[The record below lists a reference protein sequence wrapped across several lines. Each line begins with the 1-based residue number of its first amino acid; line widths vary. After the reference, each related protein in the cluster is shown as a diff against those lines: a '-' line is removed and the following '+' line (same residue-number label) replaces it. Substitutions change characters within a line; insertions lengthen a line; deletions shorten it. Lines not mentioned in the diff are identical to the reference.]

1 MPPTSPL
8 AHSARPQS
16 IEEIKGQEHLL
27 TPGKPL
33 HTFITTKQL
42 PLSILFWG
50 PPGSGK
56 TTLAR
61 IIAQS
66 IHAECIELSA
76 VNAGKADI
84 ERAVNRARLTQ
95 RKTILFLDEIHRF
108 NKAQQDAL
116 LPHVEAGTLT
126 LIGATTENPSFEINN
141 ALLSRSHIYILNAH
155 TEQSLSEIIRQTLSK
170 LHKFLSPESIKKIA
184 QHAQGD
190 ARQALGILELLFTL
204 SPEPTEQTLKEALQQ
219 KILHYDKNGEEHYNL
234 ISALHKSMRDSDP
247 QGATYWMMRMIEG
260 GEKPEYLVRRMI
272 RFASEDIGLADPRAL
287 EQATAT
293 LHAVHMLGYP
303 ECNTA
308 LVQCAV
314 YLSLAP
320 KSNAIYQAVL
330 KAQADIKRTG
340 TLPVP
345 FHLRNAPTSFMKDIG
360 YGKNYHYAHD
370 HPNAQVE
377 QEHLP
382 QELTNTQFYIP
393 QRGWETEQN
402 NKKEEK

>member
-1 MPPTSPL
+1 MTPPL
-8 AHSARPQS
+8 AHTARPTS
-16 IEEIKGQEHLL
+16 LTEVVGQKHLIAL
-27 TPGKPL
+27 GKPL

-42 PLSILFWG
+42 PLSIIFWG

-61 IIAQS
+61 IIARS
-66 IHAECIELSA
+66 VEAECIELSA
-76 VNAGKADI
+76 VNTGKADI

-116 LPHVEAGTLT
+116 LPHVESGTLT
-126 LIGATTENPSFEINN
+126 LIGATTENPSFEVNN
-141 ALLSRSHIYILNAH
+141 ALLSRSHVFILNRLTDKDLEQLLTLTLTKLKKTVPQTCITQIAH
-155 TEQSLSEIIRQTLSK
+155 Y
-170 LHKFLSPESIKKIA
+170 A
-184 QHAQGD
+184 NGD

-204 SPEPTEQTLKEALQQ
+204 SPSPTEATLTEALQ
-219 KILHYDKNGEEHYNL
+219 KKHLHYDKNGEEHHNC

-247 QGATYWMMRMIEG
+247 QGAAYWIMRMIEG

-293 LHAVHMLGYP
+293 LHAVNLLGYP

-308 LVQCAV
+308 LVQCAI

-320 KSNAIYQAVL
+320 KSNAVYQAVL
-330 KAQADIKRTG
+330 TIKELIQKTG
-340 TLPVP
+340 NLPVP
-345 FHLRNAPTSFMKDIG
+345 FHLRNAPTTFMKQIG
-360 YGKNYHYAHD
+360 YGKDYQYAHNAPD
-370 HPNAQVE
+370 AQVN
-377 QEHLP
+377 QQHLP
-382 QELTNTQFYIP
+382 SELTDTTYYTP
-393 QRGWETEQN
+393 QRGWEIEQEEA
-402 NKKEEK
+402 KKSK